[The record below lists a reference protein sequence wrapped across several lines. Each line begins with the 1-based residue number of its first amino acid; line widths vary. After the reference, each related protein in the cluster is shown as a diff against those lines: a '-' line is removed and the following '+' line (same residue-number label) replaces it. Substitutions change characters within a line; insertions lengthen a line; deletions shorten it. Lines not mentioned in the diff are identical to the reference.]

1 MKHIKPLALALGLSF
16 TLLSAQVIAG
26 NTNDRGA
33 RSHSADMTITAD
45 RIYSFIDPHTKRIT
59 ALLVADDRP
68 TMTVSID
75 KATDTVELAGS
86 DGNVISISIADLANA
101 YAQGDAERRAA
112 FLVSMQRKPVTPADE
127 PAPPCDRRSC
137 DELLENQVLAQA
149 NDTIRLASIV
159 RWAVENVGNSRQ
171 ISPIAEDIASER
183 ERRASFDPW
192 QTASQVPFL
201 LKSASDF
208 WRLWR

>member
-1 MKHIKPLALALGLSF
+1 MTHIKPLALALGLSL
-16 TLLSAQVIAG
+16 TLLSVEVVAG
-26 NTNDRGA
+26 NANDRGA
-33 RSHSADMTITAD
+33 GSHSADMAITAD

-75 KATDTVELAGS
+75 KATDTVELVAS

-112 FLVSMQRKPVTPADE
+112 FLVSMQRKPDTPADE
-127 PAPPCDRRSC
+127 PAPPCDRLSC
-137 DELLENQVLAQA
+137 DELLENDA
-149 NDTIRLASIV
+149 TIRLASIV

-171 ISPIAEDIASER
+171 ITPIAEDIAGQR
-183 ERRASFDPW
+183 ERRANFDPW

>member
-1 MKHIKPLALALGLSF
+1 MKHIKPIVLALALGLSL
-16 TLLSAQVIAG
+16 TLLSGEVIAG
-26 NTNDRGA
+26 NASDQSS
-33 RSHSADMTITAD
+33 RSHSADITIAAD

-75 KATDTVELAGS
+75 KATDTVELVAS
-86 DGNVISISIADLANA
+86 DGNVMSISIADLANA
-101 YAQGDAERRAA
+101 YSQGDAERRAA
-112 FLVSMQRKPVTPADE
+112 FLVSMQRKSDTPAHE
-127 PAPPCDRRSC
+127 PAPPCDRLSC
-137 DELLENQVLAQA
+137 DELLEN
-149 NDTIRLASIV
+149 DTTIRLASIV
-159 RWAVENVGNSRQ
+159 QWAVENVGNSRQ
-171 ISPIAEDIASER
+171 ITPIAEDIASTPKS
-183 ERRASFDPW
+183 RANFDPW